1 MQLEKFLSRNRIIEL
16 KSNDFEGALE
26 ELLNTVTD
34 SQLGNAS
41 RKQILN
47 DLIEREKNIS
57 TYLGNSVC
65 MPHIRVPS
73 LKKNY
78 TFVVGRCAQGLH
90 MDGDDQYL
98 NARFVFMLLA
108 GSNEESYLNVL
119 AALARVFSEDETIA
133 RIISSPDITSFRNRL
148 MEAFR
153 GSEGERERVRRA
165 NSMFLTEADKI
176 AARTK
181 CTAVV
186 VMGDTFLNGIKL
198 SGYFK
203 NLRIVLVSD
212 RAGDASY
219 EGVNEIVN
227 VRSFSSVRFGQL
239 KSAVLVGLSKGILKF
254 NDKICCIGGIR
265 GSDKIDSILVLDVNR
280 EFSQL
285 YLTKEDAMP
294 LGVKPEVVERVVDI
308 ATELSVEGREGKPV
322 GCLFIIGD
330 IEKIRPFIKPL
341 VLNPFY
347 GYKPEDRNILSPFMD
362 ETVKEFS
369 LIDGAFVI
377 GGNGVLEVAGGLVHT
392 PDFNLKLPG
401 GLGARHAA
409 AYSISLAVDCLAFV
423 VSSSTGLITMFRKG
437 QMLPINEPRGA

>member
-1 MQLEKFLSRNRIIEL
+1 MQLEKFLAQTRIIEL
-16 KSNDFEGALE
+16 KSSDFEGALK

-34 SQLGNAS
+34 RQLGGAE
-41 RKQILN
+41 RKTVLAE
-47 DLIEREKNIS
+47 LMEREKNIS

-65 MPHIRVPS
+65 MPHVRVPS
-73 LKKNY
+73 LKQKY
-78 TFVVGRCAQGLH
+78 IFAVGRCPQGLH

-108 GSNEESYLNVL
+108 GPSEEGYLNVL

-133 RIISSPDITSFRNRL
+133 RVISSPDLKTFKL
-148 MEAFR
+148 HLTEAFR
-153 GSEGERERVRRA
+153 GSDGERSRVRRA
-165 NSMFLTEADKI
+165 NRVFLVNANNI
-176 AARTK
+176 AKGAK

-203 NLRIVLVSD
+203 GMRIVLVSD
-212 RAGDASY
+212 RAGDDLY
-219 EGVNEIVN
+219 EGVNDIVN
-227 VRSFSSVRFGQL
+227 VRSFSSMRFGQL
-239 KSAVLVGLSKGILKF
+239 KSAILVGLSKGIIKYD
-254 NDKICCIGGIR
+254 DKICGIGGVP
-265 GSDKIDSILVLDVNR
+265 GSDKIDTIVVFDIGR

-285 YLTKEDAMP
+285 YLSKGSTMP
-294 LGVKPEVVERVVDI
+294 EGVKPEVVERVVDI

-322 GCLFIIGD
+322 GCLFIVGD
-330 IEKIRPFIKPL
+330 PEKIKPFIKPL
-341 VLNPFY
+341 VLNPFF

-377 GGNGVLEVAGGLVHT
+377 SGSGALEIAGGLVHT

-409 AYSISLAVDCLAFV
+409 AYSISLAVDCLSFV

-437 QMLPINEPRGA
+437 QMIPINEPRGS